1 MKTNIEVRIYV
12 GLDVMLETGYSES
25 QIKDQIMKHSFNDFK
40 FNELNIIELE
50 NGEEISVLPYFN
62 IYNDLL
68 LTVLYF

>member
-12 GLDVMLETGYSES
+12 GLDVILETGYSES
-25 QIKDQIMKHSFNDFK
+25 EIKDEIMKHSFNDFK
-40 FNELNIIELE
+40 FNELNIIELP

-68 LTVLYF
+68 LAVSYF